1 MHVPFGDILEC
12 RVGSKLPAFGKE
24 GKTDLKQTKMDA
36 QKQVLHFEAK
46 SGFTTAQSN
55 EHQRRWTEN
64 GWEKANENGRID
76 RSRVA
81 LNFEIVKGGKVQAVD
96 QSKSI
101 VEKFHENLSSRGIK
115 DPNAG
120 CSGEGRYRTVVDFII
135 SGSHDTLTR
144 LAFGNQEVDF
154 TPGADNSAVKR
165 QPEIEEW
172 AKDMYDVLAGRFGEE
187 NILSFIV
194 HLDERSP
201 HIHADL
207 VPVNEK
213 GRISFSSVFTGRD
226 KYEYSRRTLALHDAF
241 AEVNRNWGLRRGDSV
256 AVTHRK
262 HRSTEEYR
270 RELSGECS
278 ALEREVDS
286 KFATLS
292 SLHAEIAK
300 ADRRVKGL
308 STMVANLEEAK
319 RKIGEEMDAIREQ
332 LSGKPEGES
341 GREELIQEEE
351 SLQKKLDDILWSLA
365 DKREKLEDAD
375 RKLADLKA
383 RFEEGQERQNK
394 LDRELESATSQV
406 SKIHL
411 DRVGSEALWMVL
423 NDFARVSE
431 SLPEESRSH
440 FGDTLISDM
449 ASQGMNI
456 IACAALLS
464 MGMVDRATT
473 FAENCGGG
481 GGHAHG
487 GWGRRKDEDD
497 REWLRRCLATSRQ
510 MLKPIGRKLRR

>member
-1 MHVPFGDILEC
+1 
-12 RVGSKLPAFGKE
+12 
-24 GKTDLKQTKMDA
+24 MDS

-55 EHQRRWTEN
+55 EHQRRWTEK
-64 GWEKANENGRID
+64 GWESANANGRID

-81 LNFEIVKGGKVQAVD
+81 LNFEIVRGGKVQAVD
-96 QSKSI
+96 HSRSI
-101 VEKFHENLSSRGIK
+101 LEKFQENLASRGIK

-120 CSGEGRYRTVVDFII
+120 CVNEGRYRTV
-135 SGSHDTLTR
+135 
-144 LAFGNQEVDF
+144 VDF

-207 VPVNEK
+207 VPVNDK
-213 GRISFSSVFTGRD
+213 GRISFSSVFSGRD
-226 KYEYSRRTLALHDAF
+226 KYEYSKRTLALHDAF

-278 ALEREVDS
+278 SLEREVADRS
-286 KFATLS
+286 ATLS
-292 SLHAEIAK
+292 SLDAEIAK
-300 ADRRVKGL
+300 AERRVKGL
-308 STMVANLEEAK
+308 TTMVANLEEAR
-319 RKIGEEMDAIREQ
+319 RKIGKEMDTVRRK
-332 LSGKPEGES
+332 LDGKTAGEE
-341 GREELIQEEE
+341 GREELLREEE
-351 SLQKKLDDILWSLA
+351 SLQQKLDGILSGLA
-365 DKREKLEDAD
+365 DKREKLEEAD
-375 RKLADLKA
+375 RKLAELKA
-383 RFEEGQERQNK
+383 RLKEGEKQISESEQRQEELRA
-394 LDRELESATSQV
+394 ELESATSQV
-406 SKIHL
+406 SRVHL

-423 NDFARVSE
+423 NDFRDATD
-431 SLPEESRSH
+431 SLPEETRIR
-440 FGDTLISDM
+440 FNDTLINDM

-487 GWGRRKDEDD
+487 DWGRRKDEDD
-497 REWLRRCLATSRQ
+497 REWLRRCLSNARQ
-510 MLKPIGRKLRR
+510 MLRPAGRRLKR

>member
-1 MHVPFGDILEC
+1 
-12 RVGSKLPAFGKE
+12 
-24 GKTDLKQTKMDA
+24 MDS

-64 GWEKANENGRID
+64 GWESANANGRID

-96 QSKSI
+96 QSRSI
-101 VEKFHENLSSRGIK
+101 PEKFRDNLFSRGIK
-115 DPNAG
+115 DPNSG

-144 LAFGNQEVDF
+144 LAFGSQDVDF
-154 TPGADNSAVKR
+154 TPGADNGSVKR

-201 HIHADL
+201 HIHADI
-207 VPVNEK
+207 VPVNEQ
-213 GRISFSSVFTGRD
+213 GRISFRSVFTGED
-226 KYEYSRRTLALHDAF
+226 KYEYRRRTLALHDAF

-256 AVTHRK
+256 AVTHRR

-278 ALEREVDS
+278 SLEREAERRS
-286 KFATLS
+286 AALK
-292 SLHAEIAK
+292 SLDAEIAT
-300 ADRRVKGL
+300 AARRVKGL
-308 STMVANLEEAK
+308 TTMVANLEEAK
-319 RKIGEEMDAIREQ
+319 RRIGKEMDAIRSK
-332 LSGKPEGES
+332 LSGRDGGES
-341 GREELIQEEE
+341 GRDELLREEE
-351 SLQKKLDDILWSLA
+351 SLQRKLDDILSSLS
-365 DKREKLEDAD
+365 DKRGKLEEAD
-375 RKLADLKA
+375 RKLADLRA
-383 RFEEGQERQNK
+383 RLAEGEEKLRESEERISESEKRQER
-394 LDRELESATSQV
+394 LRSEVESATSQV
-406 SKIHL
+406 SRIQL

-423 NDFARVSE
+423 NDFRRAAD
-431 SLPEESRSH
+431 SLPEESRSR

-481 GGHAHG
+481 GGHSRG
-487 GWGRRKDEDD
+487 DWGRRPDEDE
-497 REWLRRCLATSRQ
+497 REWLRRCLANSRQ
-510 MLKPIGRKLRR
+510 MLKPSGRKVRR

>member
-1 MHVPFGDILEC
+1 
-12 RVGSKLPAFGKE
+12 
-24 GKTDLKQTKMDA
+24 MDS

-55 EHQRRWTEN
+55 EHQRRWTEK
-64 GWEKANENGRID
+64 GWESANANGRID

-81 LNFEIVKGGKVQAVD
+81 LNFEIVRGGKVQAVD
-96 QSKSI
+96 HSKSI
-101 VEKFHENLSSRGIK
+101 PEKYQENLGSRGIK
-115 DPNAG
+115 DPNSG
-120 CSGEGRYRTVVDFII
+120 CANEGRYRTMVDFII

-144 LAFGNQEVDF
+144 LAFGNQQVDF

-207 VPVNEK
+207 VPVNDK
-213 GRISFSSVFTGRD
+213 GRISFSSVFSGRD

-278 ALEREVDS
+278 SLEREVAS
-286 KFATLS
+286 RSATLS
-292 SLHAEIAK
+292 SLDAEIAK
-300 ADRRVKGL
+300 AERRVKGL
-308 STMVANLEEAK
+308 TTMVANLEEAR
-319 RKIGEEMDAIREQ
+319 RKIGKEMDTVRRK
-332 LSGKPEGES
+332 LDGKTAGES
-341 GREELIQEEE
+341 GREELLREEE
-351 SLQKKLDDILWSLA
+351 SLQQKLDGILSGLA
-365 DKREKLEDAD
+365 DKREKLEEAD
-375 RKLADLKA
+375 RKLAELKRA
-383 RFEEGQERQNK
+383 
-394 LDRELESATSQV
+394 ELESATSQV
-406 SKIHL
+406 SRVHL

-423 NDFARVSE
+423 NDFRDATD
-431 SLPEESRSH
+431 SLPEEVRLR
-440 FGDTLISDM
+440 FNDTLINDM

-487 GWGRRKDEDD
+487 DWGRRKDEDD
-497 REWLRRCLATSRQ
+497 REWLRRCLSNARQ
-510 MLKPIGRKLRR
+510 MLRPVGRKLKR

>member
-1 MHVPFGDILEC
+1 
-12 RVGSKLPAFGKE
+12 
-24 GKTDLKQTKMDA
+24 MDA

-64 GWEKANENGRID
+64 GWESANANGRID

-81 LNFEIVKGGKVQAVD
+81 LNFEIVRGGRVQAVD
-96 QSKSI
+96 QSRSI
-101 VEKFHENLSSRGIK
+101 AEKFRDNLASRGIK
-115 DPNAG
+115 DPNEG
-120 CSGEGRYRTVVDFII
+120 CANERRYRTVVDFII
-135 SGSHDTLTR
+135 SGSHDTLCR
-144 LAFGNQEVDF
+144 LAYGSQEVDF
-154 TPGADNSAVKR
+154 TPGADNSHVRR

-207 VPVNEK
+207 VPVNEQ
-213 GRISFSSVFTGRD
+213 GRISFSSVFTGRV

-278 ALEREVDS
+278 SLEREVES
-286 KFATLS
+286 KSATLS
-292 SLHAEIAK
+292 ELKAEIRRAET
-300 ADRRVKGL
+300 RVKGL
-308 STMVANLEEAK
+308 TTMVGNLEAARE
-319 RKIGEEMDAIREQ
+319 RIGREMDTIRER
-332 LSGKPEGES
+332 LSGSEGNGGE
-341 GREELIQEEE
+341 REDLLREEE
-351 SLQKKLDDILWSLA
+351 SLQEKLDGILAKLS
-365 DKREKLEDAD
+365 DKREKLEEAD
-375 RKLADLKA
+375 RRLGEL
-383 RFEEGQERQNK
+383 REELSRSQERHEE
-394 LDRELESATSQV
+394 LRREVESATADVSQITME
-406 SKIHL
+406 K
-411 DRVGSEALWMVL
+411 VGSEALWMVL
-423 NDFARVSE
+423 NDFRSVTSQMSEEARA
-431 SLPEESRSH
+431 P
-440 FGDTLISDM
+440 FDDTLIQDM
-449 ASQGMNI
+449 AERGMNV

-481 GGHAHG
+481 GGHASG
-487 GWGRRKDEDD
+487 GWGRRDDED
-497 REWLRRCLATSRQ
+497 EQAWLRRCLAASRQ
-510 MLKPIGRKLRR
+510 MLRPQQRKVKRDA

>member
-1 MHVPFGDILEC
+1 
-12 RVGSKLPAFGKE
+12 
-24 GKTDLKQTKMDA
+24 MDS

-55 EHQRRWTEN
+55 EHQRRWTEK
-64 GWEKANENGRID
+64 GWESANANGRID

-81 LNFEIVKGGKVQAVD
+81 LNFEIVRGGKVQEVD
-96 QSKSI
+96 HSKSI
-101 VEKFHENLSSRGIK
+101 PEKFQENLASRGIK
-115 DPNAG
+115 DPNSG
-120 CSGEGRYRTVVDFII
+120 CANEGRYRTVVDFII

-144 LAFGNQEVDF
+144 LAFGNQQLDF

-207 VPVNEK
+207 VPVNDK
-213 GRISFSSVFTGRD
+213 GRISFSSVFSGRD
-226 KYEYSRRTLALHDAF
+226 KYEYSKRTLALHDAF

-278 ALEREVDS
+278 SLEREVADRS
-286 KFATLS
+286 ATLS
-292 SLHAEIAK
+292 SLDAEIAK
-300 ADRRVKGL
+300 AERRVKGL
-308 STMVANLEEAK
+308 TTMVANLEEAR
-319 RKIGEEMDAIREQ
+319 RKIGKEMDAVRRK
-332 LSGKPEGES
+332 LDGKTAGEE
-341 GREELIQEEE
+341 GREELLREEE
-351 SLQKKLDDILWSLA
+351 SLQQKLDGILSGLA
-365 DKREKLEDAD
+365 DKREKLEEAD
-375 RKLADLKA
+375 RKLAELKA
-383 RFEEGQERQNK
+383 RLKEGEKQISESEQRQEELRA
-394 LDRELESATSQV
+394 ELESATSQV
-406 SKIHL
+406 SRVHL

-423 NDFARVSE
+423 NDFRDATD
-431 SLPEESRSH
+431 SLPEETRIR
-440 FGDTLISDM
+440 FNDTLINDM

-487 GWGRRKDEDD
+487 DWGRRKDEDD

-510 MLKPIGRKLRR
+510 MLRPAGRRLKR

>member
-12 RVGSKLPAFGKE
+12 RVDSKLPAFGKE
-24 GKTDLKQTKMDA
+24 GKTDLIQTKMDA

-76 RSRVA
+76 RTRVA

-286 KFATLS
+286 KSATLS
-292 SLHAEIAK
+292 SLYAEIAK

-319 RKIGEEMDAIREQ
+319 RKIGKE
-332 LSGKPEGES
+332 
-341 GREELIQEEE
+341 
-351 SLQKKLDDILWSLA
+351 
-365 DKREKLEDAD
+365 LEDAD

-383 RFEEGQERQNK
+383 RLEEGQERQNK

-431 SLPEESRSH
+431 SLPEESRSR

-510 MLKPIGRKLRR
+510 MLKPVGRKLRR

>member
-1 MHVPFGDILEC
+1 
-12 RVGSKLPAFGKE
+12 
-24 GKTDLKQTKMDA
+24 MDS

-55 EHQRRWTEN
+55 EHQRRWTEK
-64 GWEKANENGRID
+64 GWESANANGRID

-81 LNFEIVKGGKVQAVD
+81 LNFEIVRGGKVQAVD
-96 QSKSI
+96 HSKSI
-101 VEKFHENLSSRGIK
+101 PEKFQENLASRGIK
-115 DPNAG
+115 DPNSG
-120 CSGEGRYRTVVDFII
+120 CANEGRYRTVVDFII

-144 LAFGNQEVDF
+144 LAFGNQTVDF

-207 VPVNEK
+207 VPVNDK
-213 GRISFSSVFTGRD
+213 GRISFSSVFSGRD

-278 ALEREVDS
+278 SLEREVAS
-286 KFATLS
+286 RSATLS
-292 SLHAEIAK
+292 SLDAEIAK
-300 ADRRVKGL
+300 AERRVKGL
-308 STMVANLEEAK
+308 TTMVANLEEAR
-319 RKIGEEMDAIREQ
+319 RKIGKEMDTVRRK
-332 LSGKPEGES
+332 LDGKTAGEE
-341 GREELIQEEE
+341 GREELLREEE
-351 SLQKKLDDILWSLA
+351 SLQQKLDGILSGLA
-365 DKREKLEDAD
+365 DKREKLEEAD
-375 RKLADLKA
+375 RKLAELKT
-383 RFEEGQERQNK
+383 RLKEGEKQISESEQRQDE
-394 LDRELESATSQV
+394 LRRELESATSQV
-406 SKIHL
+406 SRVHL

-423 NDFARVSE
+423 NDFRDATD
-431 SLPEESRSH
+431 SLPEEMRLR
-440 FGDTLISDM
+440 FNDTLINDM

-487 GWGRRKDEDD
+487 DWGRRKDEDD
-497 REWLRRCLATSRQ
+497 REWLRRCLANSRQ
-510 MLKPIGRKLRR
+510 MLRPAGRRLKR